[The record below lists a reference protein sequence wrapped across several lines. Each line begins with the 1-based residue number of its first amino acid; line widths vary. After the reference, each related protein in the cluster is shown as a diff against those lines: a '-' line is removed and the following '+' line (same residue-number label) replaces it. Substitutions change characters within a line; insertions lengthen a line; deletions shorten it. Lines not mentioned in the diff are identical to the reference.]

1 MRRGRR
7 ELYCEGITHHYI
19 LTDRRVALPQEL
31 LSFIYIYINMI
42 IYVFMYVDIES
53 SIHGGRSIFY
63 PKTTWLAR
71 RNLWSRLPILASR
84 RTFLTQTT
92 EQPTITLGCQTM
104 LRKALNSYGTMALPF
119 GGGRLPLTSVVHVAS
134 NERTARRTFRRYTL
148 PISLGVSVLDQQICP
163 TKLDMCRSN
172 LAPCCSSVA
181 GDWNTMEHL
190 VAVPPAAL

>member
-1 MRRGRR
+1 MR
-7 ELYCEGITHHYI
+7 ESLITTFLQTEGWPY
-19 LTDRRVALPQEL
+19 LKSFY
-31 LSFIYIYINMI
+31 LSYIYIYINMI
-42 IYVFMYVDIES
+42 IYVFLYVDIES